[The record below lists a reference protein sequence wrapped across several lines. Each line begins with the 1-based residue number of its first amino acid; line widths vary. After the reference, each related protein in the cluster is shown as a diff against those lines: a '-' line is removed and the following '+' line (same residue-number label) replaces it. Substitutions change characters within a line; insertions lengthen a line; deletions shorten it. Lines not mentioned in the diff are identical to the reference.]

1 MQLLPC
7 CQMHT
12 LIEILASKQNP
23 FSWKPKLYSVDGFKA
38 EDSMEEVSKENYRHV
53 IITCF
58 SDFVFF
64 EELS

>member
-53 IITCF
+53 IIT
-58 SDFVFF
+58 
-64 EELS
+64 